1 MLRKRLGEH
10 CAEREVGEHCAERE
24 FMGTLCWEIDGGST
38 VLRDRFEE
46 NCAEREIGG
55 SLC

>member
-24 FMGTLCWEIDGGST
+24 LMGTLCWEIDGGNT
-38 VLRDRFEE
+38 VMRDRFGKH
-46 NCAEREIGG
+46 CAEREIGG
-55 SLC
+55 SLG